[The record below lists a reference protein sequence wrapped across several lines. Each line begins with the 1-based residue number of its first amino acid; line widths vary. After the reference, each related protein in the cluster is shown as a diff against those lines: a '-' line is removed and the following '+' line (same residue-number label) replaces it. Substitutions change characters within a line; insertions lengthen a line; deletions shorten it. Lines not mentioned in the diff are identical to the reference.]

1 MNERIKFEK
10 APSDLEIIEKV
21 NKFLQEKFITK
32 CYFDSFEVDMDSNG
46 DKLNIHLEY
55 IRGKTFCKDVILSL
69 TELKFIRSEHLEK
82 LLEVNIM

>member
-1 MNERIKFEK
+1 
-10 APSDLEIIEKV
+10 
-21 NKFLQEKFITK
+21 
-32 CYFDSFEVDMDSNG
+32 MDSDG
-46 DKLNIHLEY
+46 DKLDIHLEY